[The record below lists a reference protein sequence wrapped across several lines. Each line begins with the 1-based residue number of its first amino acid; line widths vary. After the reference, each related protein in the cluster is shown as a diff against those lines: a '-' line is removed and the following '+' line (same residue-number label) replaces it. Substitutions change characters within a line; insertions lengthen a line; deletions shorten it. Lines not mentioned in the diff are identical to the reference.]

1 MMDEKARIGFLSA
14 MLKLNPAEIK
24 ETQMLNTNLRK
35 QSEKEKLGILDVRIL
50 MNNNTEIDIEIQLAV
65 MNIWADRALFYL
77 AKMYTEQISAGEDY
91 TVFKKCVSISI
102 LDFKLFEH
110 DPEFYS
116 CFHIREDSRHFL
128 YTDKME
134 FHVLELPKLPK
145 ELRED
150 SSDIELWGK
159 FIRAERKEEFDV
171 LAEKNAYIG
180 SAYKHLQ
187 VISQDEEKRLEYEA
201 RAKAIRDYNQVMLE
215 AEQRGEARGRTEGR
229 KEGRK
234 EGEVQGEAR
243 GRAVERIESIRIFI
257 TDNIEESVPKEKT
270 IIKLQKHYQ
279 LTEKEADQYY
289 ETYSKML

>member
-14 MLKLNPAEIK
+14 ILKLKPEDIK
-24 ETQMLNTNLRK
+24 ETQIQNTNLRK

-50 MNNNTEIDIEIQLAV
+50 MNNNTEIDIEIQLAA

-77 AKMYTEQISAGEDY
+77 AKMYAEQISAGEDY

-134 FHVLELPKLPK
+134 FHVLELPKIPK
-145 ELRED
+145 ELKED
-150 SSDIELWGK
+150 SSDIELWGR
-159 FIRAERKEEFDV
+159 FIRAERKEEFDM
-171 LAEKNAYIG
+171 LAEKNMYIG
-180 SAYKHLQ
+180 SAYQHLQ

-201 RAKAIRDYNQVMLE
+201 RAKAIRDYNQIMLE
-215 AEQRGEARGRTEGR
+215 AEQRGRV
-229 KEGRK
+229 
-234 EGEVQGEAR
+234 EGEAIGETRGEAQ
-243 GRAVERIESIRIFI
+243 GIERVNKLNTLLINDKRLQDLERSVNDAAFQKQLMSEYRI
-257 TDNIEESVPKEKT
+257 
-270 IIKLQKHYQ
+270 
-279 LTEKEADQYY
+279 
-289 ETYSKML
+289 